1 MRWIDPNTRAA
12 LTGSR
17 SADTLLVWAWYDGR
31 LLYPDPLPV
40 TSWSFSWD
48 EGRQIQ
54 TLNISMA
61 DTDSERM
68 PWLLEDPL
76 GVAGTRLQCIYQV
89 GGAGS
94 ASMGTYRVTG
104 NEPDEQWRSYTIN
117 QKGFVDPGSSIPR
130 GKRQVMVSGGASLD
144 LTADDLA
151 VEASISRLLAPES
164 PKGAAPTI
172 LSEIARLMDGIAPVV
187 TVTGVVDRAV
197 NKTLIYE
204 DDRLNAI
211 QDLAKRIGCNYRF
224 NGDGQCEIYP
234 LEQHGEIQVLRGGDD
249 GMVVDVQRGQKM
261 DGLYNIFVADG
272 TSTVG
277 GQDLP
282 IRGMATIVDGPLRFG
297 GPHGRY
303 PKFYESTML
312 TTQAQCDAYAVQMRD
327 TQLAG
332 LTQDLQVTC
341 LPDPSIQCG
350 DWVQVA
356 TYLVGLQEMR
366 LLGRVTKISLQSS
379 GTTVAPM
386 SLTVTCS
393 YTEVQRAFGGVVRG

>member
-17 SADTLLVWAWYDGR
+17 SADKLLVFAWYDGQ

-54 TLNISMA
+54 TLGVSMA
-61 DTDSERM
+61 DTEADRM

-89 GGAGS
+89 GGAGPV
-94 ASMGTYRVTG
+94 SMGEYRVTG
-104 NEPDEQWRSYTIN
+104 SAPDEQWRSYVI
-117 QKGFVDPGSSIPR
+117 KDRGFVGPGSAIPA
-130 GKRQVMVSGGASLD
+130 GKRQVMVSSGASLD
-144 LTADDLA
+144 LDSEDLA

-164 PKGAAPTI
+164 PQGTAPTI
-172 LSEIARLMDGIAPVV
+172 LSEISRLMDGIVPVV
-187 TVTGVVDRAV
+187 AIGWVVDQPV

-204 DDRLNAI
+204 EDRLDAV
-211 QDLAKRIGCNYRF
+211 QDLAKRIGCNFRF
-224 NGDGQCEIYP
+224 NGDGQMEIYP
-234 LEQHGEIQVLRGGDD
+234 LTQHGETIVLRGGED
-249 GMVVDVQRGQKM
+249 GMLISVGRSQRM
-261 DGLYNIFVADG
+261 DGLYNMFIADG
-272 TSTVG
+272 TATVR
-277 GQDLP
+277 GQEVP
-282 IRGMATIVDGPLRFG
+282 VRGIATIESGPLRYG
-297 GPHGRY
+297 GPHGKY
-303 PKFYESTML
+303 PKFYESTMI
-312 TTQAQCDAYAVQMRD
+312 TTQAQANSYALEMRD

-341 LPDPSIQCG
+341 LPDPSIQVG

-356 TYLVGLQEMR
+356 TYLVGLKELR
-366 LLGRVTKISLQSS
+366 LLGRVTQMSLQSA
-379 GTTVAPM
+379 GTSVGPM

-393 YTEVQRAFGGVVRG
+393 YTEVQRAFGGVVRA